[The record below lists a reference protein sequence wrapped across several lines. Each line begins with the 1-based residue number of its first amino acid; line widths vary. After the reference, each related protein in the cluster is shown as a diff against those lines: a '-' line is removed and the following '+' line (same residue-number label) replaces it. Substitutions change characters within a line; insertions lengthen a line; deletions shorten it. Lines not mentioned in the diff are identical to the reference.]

1 MDLGGITWEALE
13 RPDVLAALV
22 FLIVLLFAKP
32 LLDLLY
38 RAGWNWRHP
47 GVPLPEEVPLRDL
60 LVNVAALS
68 IALGFAGFRMA
79 PHDRNTWGETLIVGI
94 VAWGIATAGY
104 EAVKNGAQT
113 VGLNLGQLVKRMWG
127 AVGAVVGLP
136 SARNGPIE

>member
-1 MDLGGITWEALE
+1 MDIGSITWEGLKSPE
-13 RPDVLAALV
+13 VLAALV
-22 FLIVLLFAKP
+22 FLIVLLLAKP

-38 RAGWNWRHP
+38 RVWWEWRHP
-47 GVPLPEEVPLRDL
+47 GEPLPAEAPLRDL
-60 LVNVAALS
+60 LVNAMALA
-68 IALGFAGFRMA
+68 IAIAFAWLRMA
-79 PHDRNTWGETLIVGI
+79 PNDRNTWGETLIVGI

>member
-38 RAGWNWRHP
+38 RAGWERRHP

-79 PHDRNTWGETLIVGI
+79 PHDRNTWGETIIVGL

-104 EAVKNGAQT
+104 ETVKNGAQA
-113 VGLNLGQLVKRMWG
+113 VGVSLGQVVQRMWRALG
-127 AVGAVVGLP
+127 GVLG
-136 SARNGPIE
+136 RTGPPE